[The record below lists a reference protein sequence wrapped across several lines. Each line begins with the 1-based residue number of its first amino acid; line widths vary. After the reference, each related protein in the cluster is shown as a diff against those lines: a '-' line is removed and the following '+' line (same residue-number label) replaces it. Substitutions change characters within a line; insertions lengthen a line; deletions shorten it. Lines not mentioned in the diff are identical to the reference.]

1 MPQALNMGSSIA
13 SRSGRIPQARR
24 MLILSTT
31 WSLTLSSLILKGT
44 NTACQLFGQVVRP
57 GESDIALVLQD
68 ATPTAPY
75 PATRQILISTG
86 SAASWKSPL
95 TGVTILFLS
104 TVRCASRL
112 INAISSTQ
120 TEPTFSG
127 LATPGGWD
135 SAIVCDGRKIFRSWP
150 LIALQRVS
158 RSFKSSLDS
167 TPICL
172 LSTRAEP
179 MKPAF
184 HGKKTMP
191 VSTLII
197 LIWQI
202 CELVD
207 RGLAPCIVGCW
218 GYFMIF
224 MGLRKIK
231 QHWRNIVARWGAYP
245 VFWCLA
251 GEGTMPYYLSKNK
264 EEDAAD
270 QKRGWTELARYVRS
284 IDPYRHPITIH
295 PSSTA
300 RDTVEDPSVLDFDML
315 QTGHGD
321 R

>member
-104 TVRCASRL
+104 TVRVASDQRYFEHTDGTHFLWLGDTWWMGLCHRL
-112 INAISSTQ
+112 RWPEDFQKLAADRASKGFTVVQIVAGLYPDMPPFDPRGANEAGFPWEENYARINPHYFDMADLRI
-120 TEPTFSG
+120 
-127 LATPGGWD
+127 
-135 SAIVCDGRKIFRSWP
+135 R
-150 LIALQRVS
+150 
-158 RSFKSSLDS
+158 
-167 TPICL
+167 
-172 LSTRAEP
+172 
-179 MKPAF
+179 
-184 HGKKTMP
+184 
-191 VSTLII
+191 
-197 LIWQI
+197 
-202 CELVD
+202 ELVD

-224 MGLRKIK
+224 MG
-231 QHWRNIVARWGAYP
+231 
-245 VFWCLA
+245 
-251 GEGTMPYYLSKNK
+251 
-264 EEDAAD
+264 
-270 QKRGWTELARYVRS
+270 
-284 IDPYRHPITIH
+284 
-295 PSSTA
+295 
-300 RDTVEDPSVLDFDML
+300 
-315 QTGHGD
+315 
-321 R
+321 